1 MFLIYQAHAQTTP
14 LPLSESDLD
23 RLGHV
28 SRYFNKRL
36 TSQNLRDN
44 HSEFWW
50 IFYDG
55 MGSLD
60 AWKCWFE
67 KLTRKKKMHMTWHW
81 DSLRHITSTILSR
94 KHFISHLCKQS
105 SEAQKLAPK
114 LLLIQYFKKLKRLIK
129 SPIIYLVLI
138 KLKVHL
144 MVSITAHW
152 KGNGLEK

>member
-1 MFLIYQAHAQTTP
+1 M
-14 LPLSESDLD
+14 
-23 RLGHV
+23 
-28 SRYFNKRL
+28 
-36 TSQNLRDN
+36 LRDN
-44 HSEFWW
+44 HSEFWR
-50 IFYDG
+50 IFYDE
-55 MGSLD
+55 MCSLD

-94 KHFISHLCKQS
+94 KHLISHLCINSYPKQKCLHQS
-105 SEAQKLAPK
+105 CFNPIFQ
-114 LLLIQYFKKLKRLIK
+114 KLKRLIK

-152 KGNGLEK
+152 KRQWTWKVAQVNNILTVIIISSQCWSFFFSKVWVPAR